1 MLKQK
6 IKKLKIKIN
15 QQNVDVKSV
24 MYAVAF
30 LSKEIIDVKFEKDNL
45 IIISSKSLN
54 EAKIEKQIRLLENR
68 YSKNFDNIEVI
79 YEKKFIKKK
88 LNF

>member
-1 MLKQK
+1 
-6 IKKLKIKIN
+6 
-15 QQNVDVKSV
+15 

-30 LSKEIIDVKFEKDNL
+30 LSKEIIDVKKFEKDNL

-79 YEKKFIKKK
+79 YEKNLSKK
-88 LNF
+88 N